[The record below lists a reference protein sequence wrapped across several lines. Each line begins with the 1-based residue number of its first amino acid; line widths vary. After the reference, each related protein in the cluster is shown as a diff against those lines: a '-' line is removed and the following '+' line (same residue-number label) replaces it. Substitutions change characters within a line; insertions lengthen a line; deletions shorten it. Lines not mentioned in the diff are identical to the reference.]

1 MLILIISML
10 LQQVYTTKQTLKTPT
25 LKSRCFHV
33 VIIIVTPIKFIIVKI
48 IIIGMIGTV
57 SIMSVIPLNLS

>member
-1 MLILIISML
+1 ML

-33 VIIIVTPIKFIIVKI
+33 VIIIVTPIKLIIVKI
-48 IIIGMIGTV
+48 TIIGVIGTV
-57 SIMSVIPLNLS
+57 SMLSMLSIILMIDIL